1 MNILI
6 DTSELKN
13 SLQSVVGVVGKDLSM
28 PILSHVLIKK
38 AEKTIQIIGTNL
50 EVQITTSCNYIE
62 SDDFDEITVPGKKL
76 YDIVRSL
83 NDQDVQLKTQKDK
96 LTLKTKNSS
105 FRLSTLPSNNFPTFD
120 EFKVLESFSINQQQ
134 LLDLL
139 NKTSFSMATNPDVR
153 FILCGLLLEISP
165 NSITAV
171 STDAHRLAISTSAL
185 EKKQINDISCI
196 LPRKAVHE
204 LLRLLQDN
212 SETKI
217 IIGSNQIK
225 ISFMGTSFVSK
236 LMDGKFPAGYK
247 RVIPTG
253 AMIQATLD
261 KQTVRAALQ
270 RVSILA
276 NEQFKGVRIEA
287 TNESMV
293 LSSENPEQEQAKE
306 TITYQTTTE
315 DKDEIFAG
323 FNANYLIDA
332 INACAGEDVVIALNG
347 SVKKDPL
354 EQEQEEE
361 RENDQEKERKKRVDG
376 TLIYSPV
383 DQNTRYVVMPYNI

>member
-6 DTSELKN
+6 DTRELKN

>member
-6 DTSELKN
+6 DTRELKN

-120 EFKVLESFSINQQQ
+120 EFKALESFSINQQQ

-204 LLRLLQDN
+204 LLRLLQGN